1 MCPGENIRVTRRDS
15 DPGGPDGLR
24 EDLVLSVRRFG
35 VVPVVI
41 AEGTVD
47 LRTGPQLAHVIT
59 AAVARQPADV
69 VIDLTGVGFLSVT
82 GLHVL
87 LDARRAAGDRTRLRV
102 LAARRASANHHP
114 HRSGPGAGGLL
125 GPAGWDRPLS
135 GGRPGRFQPLGPDLD
150 GRAAFAEGVRK
161 ATPLPGE
168 RVTGSVRQ
176 DTRATW

>member
-1 MCPGENIRVTRRDS
+1 MTRRDS

-59 AAVARQPADV
+59 AAVAQQPADV

-87 LDARRAAGDRTRLRV
+87 LDARRAAEDRTRLRV
-102 LAARRASANHHP
+102 LAAGEPLRMITLTKADQVLAVY
-114 HRSGPGAGGLL
+114 
-125 GPAGWDRPLS
+125 PALPDGT
-135 GGRPGRFQPLGPDLD
+135 GR
-150 GRAAFAEGVRK
+150 
-161 ATPLPGE
+161 
-168 RVTGSVRQ
+168 
-176 DTRATW
+176 

>member
-1 MCPGENIRVTRRDS
+1 MGDARLRKPHLTLVSGCAPPRPGENIRVTRRDS

-59 AAVARQPADV
+59 VAVARQPADV
-69 VIDLTGVGFLSVT
+69 VIDLTGVRFLSVT

-87 LDARRAAGDRTRLRV
+87 LDARRAAGNRTRLRV
-102 LAARRASANHHP
+102 LAAGEPLRMITLTEADQVLAVYSA
-114 HRSGPGAGGLL
+114 L
-125 GPAGWDRPLS
+125 
-135 GGRPGRFQPLGPDLD
+135 PD
-150 GRAAFAEGVRK
+150 G
-161 ATPLPGE
+161 
-168 RVTGSVRQ
+168 TGH
-176 DTRATW
+176 

>member
-1 MCPGENIRVTRRDS
+1 M
-15 DPGGPDGLR
+15 
-24 EDLVLSVRRFG
+24 LSVRRFG

-47 LRTGPQLAHVIT
+47 LRTRPQLAHVIT

-102 LAARRASANHHP
+102 LAAGEPLRMITLTEADQVLAVYSA
-114 HRSGPGAGGLL
+114 L
-125 GPAGWDRPLS
+125 
-135 GGRPGRFQPLGPDLD
+135 PD
-150 GRAAFAEGVRK
+150 G
-161 ATPLPGE
+161 
-168 RVTGSVRQ
+168 TGH
-176 DTRATW
+176 